1 MPKAILG
8 KKIGMTQ
15 IFDEA
20 GRAVPVTVIEAGPC
34 VVVQK
39 RTVEKD
45 GYDGRAAGFRRAEG
59 AAGQQAALGT
69 FPGGRGEADPV
80 LARGAGAD
88 GEAFADLEVGGE
100 IKADV
105 FEAGEYVDVTG
116 VSKGKGFAGTV
127 KRHNF
132 AADPCPTVPGTIGGV
147 GSLGRVGTGS
157 GCSPAASMPGRMGGV
172 AAHRFKVLKV
182 VRVDADRN
190 LILVRGS
197 VPGPRGGLVLVKETV
212 KHKS

>member
-1 MPKAILG
+1 MPKAIIG

-39 RTVEKD
+39 RTVEND
-45 GYDGRAAGFRRAEG
+45 GYSAVQLGYGEQKEHRVNKPLLGHFRAAGVKPVRYLREVRVVDGDPLASLDVGAE
-59 AAGQQAALGT
+59 
-69 FPGGRGEADPV
+69 V
-80 LARGAGAD
+80 K
-88 GEAFADLEVGGE
+88 ADL
-100 IKADV
+100 

-132 AADPCPTVPGTIGGV
+132 SPWRDDAGLPL
-147 GSLGRVGTGS
+147 SSWS
-157 GCSPAASMPGRMGGV
+157 GLPGRDRTGAGV
-172 AAHRFKVLKV
+172 SRAQAAGAHGR
-182 VRVDADRN
+182 RTADRS
-190 LILVRGS
+190 RTESDSG
-197 VPGPRGGLVLVKETV
+197 
-212 KHKS
+212 

>member
-1 MPKAILG
+1 MPKAIIG

-15 IFDEA
+15 IFSES
-20 GRAVPVTVIEAGPC
+20 GEAVPVTVIEAGPC

-39 RTVEKD
+39 KTEEND
-45 GYDGRAAGFRRAEG
+45 GYAAVQIGYAEQSERRLNKPRLGHFQAAGVEPTRYLREVRVAEG
-59 AAGQQAALGT
+59 
-69 FPGGRGEADPV
+69 DS
-80 LARGAGAD
+80 
-88 GEAFADLEVGGE
+88 FADLDVGAE

-105 FEAGEYVDVTG
+105 FEAGEYVDVAG
-116 VSKGKGFAGTV
+116 VTKGKGYTGPI

-132 AADPCPTVPGTIGGV
+132 ARGPMTHGSRYHRGV
-147 GSLGRVGTGS
+147 GSLGATDPARVFPGKKM
-157 GCSPAASMPGRMGGV
+157 AGRMGGE
-172 AAHRFKVLKV
+172 RRTIQGLQV

-197 VPGPRGGLVLVKETV
+197 VPGPRGGLVLIKETV